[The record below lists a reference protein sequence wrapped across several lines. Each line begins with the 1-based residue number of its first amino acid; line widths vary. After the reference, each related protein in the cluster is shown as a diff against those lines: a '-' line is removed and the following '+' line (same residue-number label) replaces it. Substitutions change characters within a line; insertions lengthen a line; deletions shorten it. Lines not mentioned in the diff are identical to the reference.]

1 MNNNIQLSLSSGV
14 NKVYFSASFQTRM
27 KLSEFVHKVTKYI
40 FLAGGKNNIG
50 KIWQNQQK

>member
-1 MNNNIQLSLSSGV
+1 MVRVKILG
-14 NKVYFSASFQTRM
+14 YSALFQTRM